1 MARPIAP
8 TPKLDKKA
16 TRKFLEMVEKDLKK
30 PVGPVPTP
38 NMDETIKLIMS
49 DANGRKK

>member
-8 TPKLDKKA
+8 TPKLSKKA
-16 TRKFLEMVEKDLKK
+16 AIKFLETVERDLQK

-38 NMDETIKLIMS
+38 NMDETIKLIMT
-49 DANGRKK
+49 DANNRKK

>member
-8 TPKLDKKA
+8 TPKLTKKA
-16 TRKFLEMVEKDLKK
+16 AKRFLEMVQEDLQK

-38 NMDETIKLIMS
+38 NADETIKLIMA
-49 DANGRKK
+49 DANNRKK